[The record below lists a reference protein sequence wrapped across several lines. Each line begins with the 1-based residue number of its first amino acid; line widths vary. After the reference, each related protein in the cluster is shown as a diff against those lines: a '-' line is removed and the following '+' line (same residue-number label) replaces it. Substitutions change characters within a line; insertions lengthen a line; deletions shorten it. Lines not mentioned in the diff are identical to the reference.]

1 MQDRRRRLT
10 LLGFAF
16 AALASLAI
24 LTGIVF
30 NLHSERQRTLDE
42 WSDKNSRLTRG
53 IAELV
58 ARSMDGVDVLLD
70 DIQADLKSVSWWN
83 WSSSQVGYQFLQGRL
98 KIRLPQLRHLLI
110 YDAQG
115 NQRHVSFAPEFKPVN
130 VTDRPYWSD
139 FMAGAERV
147 RFGPYLGRNTGKLVY
162 AHIRRLDS
170 PDGSFAGILFGA
182 METNYF
188 EGHCQSLMNY
198 HSLVGA
204 LVNRAGE
211 VIARCRDNPS
221 GKASIEK
228 IQSLIPEG
236 AIADLR
242 EIPPE
247 MQLLGNEYIL
257 TVASVEG
264 YDELRIV
271 TAVRQD
277 EVLADWHLHLRQF
290 IVLAV
295 LGIVLLVI
303 AAIIIWRQITQLEA
317 MAKQLQTHSEQLEKQ
332 VKERTAELQVAKE
345 KAESANL
352 AKSTFLATMSHEIRT
367 PMNGVLG
374 MAQLLRRT
382 PLDTRQASYL
392 DDIQTSGQF
401 LLTVIN
407 DILDY
412 SKIEAGKIEL
422 TELDFSLDD
431 LIQEVWTIIGNRTQS
446 RGLEQ
451 LTDCDVSGLSL
462 RGDKGRLEQALINYL
477 GNAVKFTER
486 GCITLRCRLLEE
498 TTAGYL
504 LRFEVS
510 DTGIGMSEEQKSRVF
525 EAFEQADGT
534 ISRRFQGS
542 GLGLAIT
549 RRIAHLM
556 GGEVGVE
563 SAPGQGSTFWMT
575 ARMGRGA
582 DIAPELPVL
591 VAPSTEALLRQDF
604 RGSKVLVVEDDAINQ
619 TLINCLLEEVGL
631 VAEMACDGEEA
642 LAKVAQTDYRLI
654 LMDVQMPKV
663 DGLEATRRI
672 RSLPGKGDV
681 VVIAMTANSFSDD
694 QANCLAAGMD
704 DFIAKPYEPDVVFET
719 LLRWLQKENRSNDGA
734 PPKTN

>member
-1 MQDRRRRLT
+1 MQNRRRRLT

-16 AALASLAI
+16 AAVASLAI

-30 NLHSERQRTLDE
+30 NLHFERQRILDE
-42 WSDKNSRLTRG
+42 WSDKNARLTRG

-70 DIQADLKSVSWWN
+70 DIQADLKSQAWWN
-83 WSSSQVGYQFLQGRL
+83 WSSPQVGYQFLQGRL
-98 KIRLPQLRHLLI
+98 KVRLPQLRHLLI

-139 FMAGAERV
+139 FLAGAERV

-162 AHIRRLDS
+162 AHIRRLDA
-170 PDGSFAGILFGA
+170 PDGRFAGILFGA

-198 HSLVGA
+198 RSLVGA
-204 LVNRAGE
+204 LVNRSGE
-211 VIARCRDNPS
+211 IVARCRDNPS
-221 GKASIEK
+221 GKVSIEK

-247 MQLLGNEYIL
+247 MRLLGNEYIL

-277 EVLADWHLHLRQF
+277 EVLADWHKHLQQF
-290 IVLAV
+290 IFLAT
-295 LGIVLLVI
+295 LGVVLLVI
-303 AAIIIWRQITQLEA
+303 AAMIIWRQITRLEA

-352 AKSTFLATMSHEIRT
+352 AKTTFLATMSHEIRT

-374 MAQLLRRT
+374 MTQLLRRT
-382 PLDTRQASYL
+382 SLDTRQASYL

-412 SKIEAGKIEL
+412 SKIEAGKVEL
-422 TELDFSLDD
+422 AESDFLLDD
-431 LIQEVWTIIGNRTQS
+431 LIQEAWTIIGNRAQS
-446 RGLEQ
+446 RGLGQ
-451 LTDCDVSGLSL
+451 MTDCDVSGLVL
-462 RGDKGRLEQALINYL
+462 RGDKGRLQQALINYL
-477 GNAVKFTER
+477 GNAVKFTEQ
-486 GCITLRCRLLEE
+486 GCVTLRCRLLEE
-498 TTAGYL
+498 TKAGYL

-510 DTGIGMSEEQKSRVF
+510 DTGIGMSEEQKARVF

-534 ISRRFQGS
+534 ITRKYQGS

-556 GGEVGVE
+556 GGEVGVA
-563 SAPGQGSTFWMT
+563 SIPGQGSTFWLT
-575 ARMGRGA
+575 ARLGRG
-582 DIAPELPVL
+582 IGTSPELPAQA
-591 VAPSTEALLRQDF
+591 APSAETLLRQDF
-604 RGSKVLVVEDDAINQ
+604 RGRRVLVVEDDAINQ
-619 TLINCLLEEVGL
+619 TLIACLLEEVGL
-631 VAEMACDGEEA
+631 IAEMASNGQEA
-642 LAKVAQTDYRLI
+642 LAKVAQTDYELI
-654 LMDVQMPKV
+654 LMDVQMPTL

-681 VVIAMTANSFSDD
+681 VIIAMTANSFSDD
-694 QANCLAAGMD
+694 HANCLAAGMD
-704 DFIAKPYEPDVVFET
+704 DFVAKPYEPDVVFET
-719 LLRWLQKENRSNDGA
+719 LLRWLKKENRGNDGA
-734 PPKTN
+734 SPKTI

>member
-1 MQDRRRRLT
+1 MQNRRRRLT

-16 AALASLAI
+16 AAAASLAI
-24 LTGIVF
+24 LTGIAF
-30 NLHSERQRTLDE
+30 NLHYERQSILDE
-42 WSDKNSRLTRG
+42 WSDKNARLTRG

-70 DIQADLKSVSWWN
+70 DIQADLKSQAWWN
-83 WSSSQVGYQFLQGRL
+83 WSSPQVGYQFLQGRL
-98 KIRLPQLRHLLI
+98 KVRLPQLRHLLI

-115 NQRHVSFAPEFKPVN
+115 NQRHVSFAPDFKPVN
-130 VTDRPYWSD
+130 VTDRLYWSE

-147 RFGPYLGRNTGKLVY
+147 RFGPYVGRNTGKLVY

-198 HSLVGA
+198 RSLVGA
-204 LVNRAGE
+204 LVNRSGE
-211 VIARCRDNPS
+211 IIARCRDNPS

-242 EIPPE
+242 EIPAE
-247 MQLLGNEYIL
+247 MRLLGNEYIL

-264 YDELRIV
+264 YNELRIV

-277 EVLADWHLHLRQF
+277 EVLADWHKHLQQF
-290 IVLAV
+290 IFLAT
-295 LGIVLLVI
+295 LGVVLLVI
-303 AAIIIWRQITQLEA
+303 AAMIIWRQITRLEA
-317 MAKQLQTHSEQLEKQ
+317 MAKQLQTHSEELEKQ

-374 MAQLLRRT
+374 MTQLLRRT
-382 PLDTRQASYL
+382 SLDARQASYL

-412 SKIEAGKIEL
+412 SKIEAGKVEL
-422 TELDFSLDD
+422 AESDFLLDD
-431 LIQEVWTIIGNRTQS
+431 LIQEAWTIIGNRAQS
-446 RGLEQ
+446 RGLAQ
-451 LTDCDVSGLSL
+451 MTDCDISGLVL
-462 RGDKGRLEQALINYL
+462 RGDKGRLQQALINYQ
-477 GNAVKFTER
+477 GNAVKFTEQ
-486 GCITLRCRLLEE
+486 GCVTLRCRLLEE
-498 TTAGYL
+498 TKAGYL

-510 DTGIGMSEEQKSRVF
+510 DTGIGMSEEQKARVF

-534 ISRRFQGS
+534 ITRKYQGS

-563 SAPGQGSTFWMT
+563 SIPGQGSTFWLT
-575 ARMGRGA
+575 VRLGRG
-582 DIAPELPVL
+582 IAISPELPAL
-591 VAPSTEALLRQDF
+591 AAPSAETLLRQDF

-619 TLINCLLEEVGL
+619 TLIACLLEEVGL
-631 VAEMACDGEEA
+631 MAEMANNGQEA
-642 LAKVAQTDYRLI
+642 LAKVAQTDYQLI
-654 LMDVQMPKV
+654 LMDVQMPML

-681 VVIAMTANSFSDD
+681 VIIAMTANSFSDD
-694 QANCLAAGMD
+694 HANCLAAGMD
-704 DFIAKPYEPDVVFET
+704 DFIAKPYEPNVVFET
-719 LLRWLQKENRSNDGA
+719 LLRWLKKENRGNDGA
-734 PPKTN
+734 PPKTT